1 MPHATHPSS
10 DEDYANAR
18 LRLVGTRVVEPS
30 ESIRSNTYEGADGLI
45 RKRPLR
51 DVPEFCKNEA
61 ATTFEL
67 FYDLWFVAN
76 LSVFSSVHEISTIKS
91 LQSFIGYY
99 ILLWT
104 TWLITTL
111 YDVRFTSDSVLER
124 CCKAVHL
131 GVMVG
136 FAEIGTAFD
145 PDHQIQ
151 AIFRAMSFFLMFSR
165 LALTLQYGLVA
176 WQIRK
181 YAVGSRHM
189 LLTAAT
195 HFVAAAIYC
204 GISFRY
210 AEGKNS
216 RVYIVWYIVSIT
228 EMALHLSWSQM
239 SEILTF
245 VGTHMGERLN
255 LLTLI
260 VLGEGAIILAKN
272 VTLVVKDTYL
282 KDAKLLYWSSSL
294 IGIVTSSAALIYII
308 FQLYFD
314 WMHEEDSM
322 STRHQVWWAA
332 LHLPFHIALVLLL
345 EGSNQFVIWARV
357 QEGVAVAISKLVSVR
372 DKLPDE
378 PTSAQVSQ
386 ALGDVVKPFITK
398 YQPADVLEAWQGV
411 NKSLTDIAEL
421 PNSLWTEEHSSA
433 DEADYEHWMSELQEL
448 LYTMVNA
455 VYNAFGIEAE
465 VETETGAAT
474 EEHGEYVQTQATHA
488 IGLRFSLVFVYAFA
502 CAGIVLMFL
511 TIMHIIS
518 KRKGWTIFNVARTAV
533 CLALATGLSLVPLLT
548 RNEAYMETFMGSS
561 WMLPS
566 ILLCYF
572 TVLVLT
578 HVPHPPVAG
587 TVRRIVGGGRQRGA
601 YREVEEHKVGLKD
614 GGSQVTEVA
623 LRDMTPPPRDIPFE
637 HEHAMQNTQLLQPHH
652 HDEATLVGET
662 RHPAAGDYLSRGE
675 MEMPQ
680 SPEPEQRGVFRNH
693 GNRAS
698 YMSTGSDFDDVIDY
712 EAQNGNHR
720 DAGLAE
726 WERRH

>member
-195 HFVAAAIYC
+195 HLVAAAIYC

-488 IGLRFSLVFVYAFA
+488 IGLRFSLVANTFILPQGLDHLQRGAHGRLPGPRHGPVPGAPPDPQRGLHGDLYGLVVDAPLDPA
-502 CAGIVLMFL
+502 LLLHRARPHARAAPAG
-511 TIMHIIS
+511 
-518 KRKGWTIFNVARTAV
+518 
-533 CLALATGLSLVPLLT
+533 
-548 RNEAYMETFMGSS
+548 
-561 WMLPS
+561 
-566 ILLCYF
+566 
-572 TVLVLT
+572 
-578 HVPHPPVAG
+578 
-587 TVRRIVGGGRQRGA
+587 RRDGAAHRRRGRQRGA

-623 LRDMTPPPRDIPFE
+623 LRDMTPPPRGIPVE
-637 HEHAMQNTQLLQPHH
+637 HEHAMQNAQLLQPHH
-652 HDEATLVGET
+652 HDEATLVGEA